1 MNYKQLTN
9 EELSEQVEIL
19 MDKIVHAYD
28 PNELE
33 GVLLEVGM

>member
-1 MNYKQLTN
+1 MTD
-9 EELSEQVEIL
+9 EELFEQAEIL

>member
-1 MNYKQLTN
+1 MNYTKMTD
-9 EELSEQVEIL
+9 EELFEQAEML

-33 GVLLEVGM
+33 DVLVRAGM